1 MNITGLLLF
10 IIGIISALISAAKL
24 PAPNTNLSDLLPIY
38 LLAMVVAMLGLWL
51 WQRSQTLPR
60 ADEDASSQTV
70 SRHNIL
76 ELLPQLRATM
86 QALEQQLTDFN
97 EVTITKRVE
106 DLLNQY
112 VLPLVAAREEVIHL
126 LGRHHGVEVLV
137 AIAQGERLLN
147 RMWSAASDGCL
158 NEVYATF
165 PKALAAF
172 EEAEQYCQAG

>member
-24 PAPNTNLSDLLPIY
+24 PAPNTGWSNLLPSYII
-38 LLAMVVAMLGLWL
+38 AMVMATYGLWL
-51 WQRSQTLPR
+51 WQQSQRLPQVNQ
-60 ADEDASSQTV
+60 DFGHTV
-70 SRHNIL
+70 VGNNIL
-76 ELLPQLRATM
+76 NLLPQLLATM
-86 QALEQQLTDFN
+86 QALEKQITLFN
-97 EVTITKRVE
+97 EVTITTRVE

-126 LGRHHGVEVLV
+126 LGRHHGTEVLV
-137 AIAQGERLLN
+137 TIAQGERLLN

-158 NEVYATF
+158 SEVHATF

-172 EEAEQYCQAG
+172 EEANQHCQTG